1 MRALLKPAARYLV
14 PAATPDL
21 PHRSELGIKKSLFI
35 TQSCHCSNCA
45 EARSFIAR
53 VKAANP
59 DASHNCWAFTALPPG
74 RVGQQGSSDDG
85 EPHGT
90 AGRPMLQCLLGSG
103 VGEICMVVSR
113 WFGGIKLG
121 TGGLVKAYQQAA
133 LENLA
138 TLPKVERI
146 PFGRWLVNLDY
157 ESLDAVKRY
166 FQENGI
172 KTENERYG
180 ARVSLE
186 AAVPLDAPADFASAL
201 AAITAG
207 RAEILPLDLPAS

>member
-1 MRALLKPAARYLV
+1 MPAAR
-14 PAATPDL
+14 PES
-21 PHRSELGIKKSLFI
+21 PHKSELGVKKSLFI
-35 TQSCHCSNCA
+35 TQSCHCPTCA

-59 DASHNCWAFTALPPG
+59 DATHNCWAFTALPPG

-85 EPHGT
+85 EPRGT
-90 AGRPMLQCLLGSG
+90 AGRPILQCLLGSG

-138 TLPKVERI
+138 SLPKLD
-146 PFGRWLVNLDY
+146 LVPCGHWRLQLDY

-166 FQENGI
+166 FQESGI
-172 KTENERYG
+172 KTGNEKYE
-180 ARVSLE
+180 ARVSLD
-186 AAVPLDAPADFASAL
+186 AAVPFDGPSDFAATVAAL
-201 AAITAG
+201 TGG
-207 RAEILPLDLPAS
+207 RAELFPLDLPGA